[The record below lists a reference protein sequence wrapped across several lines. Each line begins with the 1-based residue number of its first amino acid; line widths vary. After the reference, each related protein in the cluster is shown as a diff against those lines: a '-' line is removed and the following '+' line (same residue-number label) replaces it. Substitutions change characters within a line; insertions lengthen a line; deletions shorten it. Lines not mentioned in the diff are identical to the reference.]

1 MGHHHDRE
9 HRTKPPKIRRMHEN
23 DLLGIMSALLMG
35 GANGPKDAAT
45 AVKSARALLKIVKD
59 SPAATADTSESEE

>member
-35 GANGPKDAAT
+35 GANAPKDAGA
-45 AVKSARALLKIVKD
+45 AVNSARALLKIVKD
-59 SPAATADTSESEE
+59 SSAAAVNDDEKE

>member
-1 MGHHHDRE
+1 MGHHHDRD

-23 DLLGIMSALLMG
+23 DLLAIMSAVLMSG
-35 GANGPKDAAT
+35 PNAPKDAAS

-59 SPAATADTSESEE
+59 SPAAAAADEE

>member
-1 MGHHHDRE
+1 MGHHDRE

-35 GANGPKDAAT
+35 GANAPKDAAA

-59 SPAATADTSESEE
+59 SSAAAVNDDEKE